1 MKQPHERLMESI
13 NDGVTS
19 WEEFGRACMACLSV
33 DMLNDIAREE
43 FGIDDEEEEEQD
55 EEEEQE

>member
-43 FGIDDEEEEEQD
+43 FGIDDEEEEEQ
-55 EEEEQE
+55 E